1 MQVLGEV
8 RHDSVQFTGNN
19 RAALDRMSKRLAAW
33 NKDGRHDE
41 VLARLAGALKDKCAT
56 PSAVDPAWCE
66 SLFTPSKRA

>member
-1 MQVLGEV
+1 
-8 RHDSVQFTGNN
+8 
-19 RAALDRMSKRLAAW
+19 MSKRLIAW

-66 SLFTPSKRA
+66 SLFSPSKRA